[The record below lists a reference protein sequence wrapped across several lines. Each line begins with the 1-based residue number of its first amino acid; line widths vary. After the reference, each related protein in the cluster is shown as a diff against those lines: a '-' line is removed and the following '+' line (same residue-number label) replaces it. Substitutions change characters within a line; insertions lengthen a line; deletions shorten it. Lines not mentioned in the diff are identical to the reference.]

1 MGDQVLLKELDDKPG
16 KFNMRWEGP
25 YTVIGKTSGV
35 NYKLRK
41 RDGTNYVT
49 HVDRMKRFHT
59 KHTVPLLF
67 IKGRQEQ
74 TNRQRLM
81 IQTNTTTKT
90 KANSVQPVPS
100 KNDEPEKRQLCQKVT
115 LPRRFKDFVV
125 DMRRN

>member
-49 HVDRMKRFHT
+49 HVNRMKRFHT
-59 KHTVPLLF
+59 KDTVPPPVH
-67 IKGRQEQ
+67 
-74 TNRQRLM
+74 QREAS
-81 IQTNTTTKT
+81 T
-90 KANSVQPVPS
+90 
-100 KNDEPEKRQLCQKVT
+100 DEPSAPNDSKKT
-115 LPRRFKDFVV
+115 STYY
-125 DMRRN
+125 

>member
-1 MGDQVLLKELDDKPG
+1 MDIQVLLKELDDKPG

-59 KHTVPLLF
+59 KDTVPLF
-67 IKGRQEQ
+67 IKERQAQ

-81 IQTNTTTKT
+81 IQTNRRLLL
-90 KANSVQPVPS
+90 
-100 KNDEPEKRQLCQKVT
+100 KRQLTVYNPS
-115 LPRRFKDFVV
+115 LRRTMKRKNDNYVGKSLCLE
-125 DMRRN
+125 DLKTS

>member
-1 MGDQVLLKELDDKPG
+1 
-16 KFNMRWEGP
+16 MRWEGP

-49 HVDRMKRFHT
+49 HVDRMKIFHT
-59 KHTVPLLF
+59 KDNVP
-67 IKGRQEQ
+67 RPVH
-74 TNRQRLM
+74 QREASANEP
-81 IQTNTTTKT
+81 QAPTKT

-100 KNDEPEKRQLCQKVT
+100 KNNEPEKRQLRRQVT